1 MRQVDDAWNEQMRG
15 TENWRKNKWGAA
27 DYDAL
32 GGAVECATPDQISS
46 EWGRAKYVHVIGTR
60 YKGRAA
66 CGRGIAH

>member
-32 GGAVECATPDQISS
+32 GGAVGCTAPDPLTIKFRVNGV
-46 EWGRAKYVHVIGTR
+46 GRNMFMS
-60 YKGRAA
+60 
-66 CGRGIAH
+66 